1 MQPNV
6 LKECE
11 RVSQYS
17 WIFTKLDFRMEV
29 SKHEKASH
37 FNRPYFKS
45 PVFIMQS

>member
-17 WIFTKLDFRMEV
+17 WIFTKLDKHLEIPF
-29 SKHEKASH
+29 HEKDYDVDWA
-37 FNRPYFKS
+37 YF
-45 PVFIMQS
+45 